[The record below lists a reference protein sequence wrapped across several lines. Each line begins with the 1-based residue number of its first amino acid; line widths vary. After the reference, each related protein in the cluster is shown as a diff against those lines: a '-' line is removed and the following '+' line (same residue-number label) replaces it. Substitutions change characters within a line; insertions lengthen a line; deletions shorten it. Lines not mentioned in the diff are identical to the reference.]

1 MSAETAAV
9 VVAAMT
15 TLGTVLAAYIAH
27 GARRAAHG
35 AHDASR
41 TAAHAADRAAANT
54 APVSNGFAG
63 MVRDNLTEILA
74 VATEARDVATRTED
88 KVDRHLE
95 AHANAHL
102 QAVPTVAT
110 VRGGRTW

>member
-9 VVAAMT
+9 IVAT
-15 TLGTVLAAYIAH
+15 LTSLGTVLAAYIAH

-35 AHDASR
+35 AHAAAKDAGQ
-41 TAAHAADRAAANT
+41 AADKAAANT

-102 QAVPTVAT
+102 QVVKSA
-110 VRGGRTW
+110 GGARAW